1 MSHGKVEIKLEE
13 INTQFDNAQ
22 QWKLCSAYG
31 GSSLDAYNSSPSLL
45 NKEENRNTIKIE
57 TDKKSSINAFI
68 FIL

>member
-1 MSHGKVEIKLEE
+1 MSHGKVETKLEE

-31 GSSLDAYNSSPSLL
+31 PSSLDAYNPSPSLL
-45 NKEENRNTIKIE
+45 NKGENRNTIKIE
-57 TDKKSSINAFI
+57 TDIKSSINACI

>member
-13 INTQFDNAQ
+13 INTQLDYAQ

-31 GSSLDAYNSSPSLL
+31 GSSLDLYNPSPSLL

-57 TDKKSSINAFI
+57 TDKEISVSAFI

>member
-31 GSSLDAYNSSPSLL
+31 GLSWGAYNPSPSLL

-57 TDKKSSINAFI
+57 TDKESSSNAFI

>member
-1 MSHGKVEIKLEE
+1 MSHGRVETKLEE

-31 GSSLDAYNSSPSLL
+31 GSSLDACNPSPSLL
-45 NKEENRNTIKIE
+45 NKEKNRNTIKIE
-57 TDKKSSINAFI
+57 TDKESSVSTFI